1 MGLGI
6 TILTLLDRMCHD
18 GTLPRTGSVV
28 EIGSQDLY
36 LKGYAQAL
44 ETFGAPFGVSLA
56 ALADPARSR
65 AGAKALFEGIGWTYA
80 SLDLD
85 DGQGATPI
93 DLNYDP
99 APQGAT
105 YDLVTNLGTTEHIL
119 NQVNC
124 FRVIHDLV
132 RVGGVMLHLVPFL
145 GYVDHGFFSYHPN
158 LFRALAAGNGYDVLG
173 VYYNPARSSPVLIP
187 WADDLLSFVALT
199 GESEGAIIV
208 AMRKTGDAPFV
219 IPQQGRYG
227 NLRLD
232 VPLDGRSL
240 NGGMSAREIELAEGK
255 AARKAERRAARN
267 RERDQATTP
276 RTGEEA

>member
-6 TILTLLDRMCHD
+6 TILTLLDRMFHD
-18 GTLPRTGSVV
+18 GTLPRKGTVV

-36 LKGYAQAL
+36 LKGYEQAL
-44 ETFGAPFGVSLA
+44 ETFGSPFGVSLA
-56 ALADPARSR
+56 ALADPGRSR

-85 DGQGATPI
+85 DGQGATRI

-99 APQGAT
+99 APQGPT

-124 FRVIHDLV
+124 FRVIHDLTSA
-132 RVGGVMLHLVPFL
+132 GGVMLHLVPCL

-158 LFRALAAGNGYDVLG
+158 LFQALAAANLYQVLG
-173 VYYNPARSSPVLIP
+173 IYYNPARSSPVLIP
-187 WADDLLSFVALT
+187 WAHDLLSFVALT
-199 GESEGAIIV
+199 RESEGAIIV
-208 AMRKTGDAPFV
+208 AMRKTGDAAFV

-240 NGGMSAREIELAEGK
+240 NGGMSAREIEIAQGK
-255 AARKAERRAARN
+255 AARKAERRAVRN
-267 RERDQATTP
+267 RERDQASAP
-276 RTGEEA
+276 SGNEG